1 MSLSSP
7 IFQSRVR
14 KESEGNSPR
23 LRVSRNPTRVL
34 YPRRAFRVRYGH
46 MTLDRR
52 DFLKLSAGGAF
63 LTPFGF
69 DLTPAVAQAKKFKI
83 ARTTETRS
91 ICPYCS
97 VSCGVIVHTRGEGKN
112 TQKQIV
118 HIEGD
123 PDHPVNQGTLCPK
136 GATLKHYVD
145 NDRRLDRVRYRAPGA
160 SEWSFISWNEAIEK
174 IAARIKKT
182 RDATFI
188 EKDKNG
194 ATVNRLET
202 IATIGGCTDTNEF
215 NWLFQKVARAW
226 GVVHLEQQS
235 RI

>member
-34 YPRRAFRVRYGH
+34 YPRRAFRARYGH

-52 DFLKLSAGGAF
+52 GCLKLSAGGAF
-63 LTPFGF
+63 LRPFGF

-83 ARTTETRS
+83 ARATETRS

-123 PDHPVNQGTLCPK
+123 PRPPPQQRHPPAPPAAPHTQPPH
-136 GATLKHYVD
+136 KH
-145 NDRRLDRVRYRAPGA
+145 
-160 SEWSFISWNEAIEK
+160 
-174 IAARIKKT
+174 
-182 RDATFI
+182 
-188 EKDKNG
+188 
-194 ATVNRLET
+194 
-202 IATIGGCTDTNEF
+202 
-215 NWLFQKVARAW
+215 
-226 GVVHLEQQS
+226 
-235 RI
+235 